1 MIQVIVVDD
10 ERIILTVE
18 AAVVRKVLPNA
29 EIAAFRSAED
39 AMAYAA
45 DRQIDIAFLD
55 INMEGYTGLELAKI
69 LQAGNPKCNIIFCT
83 GYAEYAIDAYSL
95 YAGAYLMKPISE
107 EAVAEAVSKLRFPI
121 QEKQHRIRI
130 QCFGSFEAYCDEAP
144 IRFKYVRTKELL
156 ALLIDRRGALL
167 NSNEIMAAIFG
178 DEMKD
183 SYVRNLKA
191 DLATTFQRLG
201 VEDVLILQKGLIGIR
216 RELVEC
222 DYYAYL
228 DGEKNL
234 FHGEYMTQ
242 YSFGEE
248 TLGYLV
254 NH

>member
-1 MIQVIVVDD
+1 MINVIVVDD

-18 AAVVRKVLPNA
+18 AAVVHKVLPDA

-39 AMAYAA
+39 ALEYAA
-45 DRQIDIAFLD
+45 DRRIDIAFLD
-55 INMEGYTGLELAKI
+55 INMEGYTGLELAKL
-69 LQAGNPKCNIIFCT
+69 LQTRNPRCNIIFCT

-95 YAGAYLMKPISE
+95 YASAYLMKPISE
-107 EAVAEAVSKLRFPI
+107 EAVAEAVSKLRFPLP
-121 QEKQHRIRI
+121 KKRSRVRI
-130 QCFGSFEAYCDEAP
+130 QCFGSFEVFCDDEP
-144 IRFKYVRTKELL
+144 IRFKYARTKELL
-156 ALLIDRRGALL
+156 ALLVDRKGALL
-167 NSNEIMAAIFG
+167 NTNEIMAVLFG

-191 DLATTFQRLG
+191 DLVMTFQRLG
-201 VEDVLILQKGLIGIR
+201 VEDVLIQQKGLIGIR